1 MQLTHYPLYESN
13 AGCRHPIMHHR
24 ADLTRDS
31 ADGRPKCFSRSPH
44 IKHSTLQARLEYV
57 YYTLEIYNIMPS
69 PHHSVPNGAH
79 DGNSVTPSTTH
90 GDDGN
95 ASKSSPKRIVTGHNA
110 DGKAIVQLVD
120 EGHWESIA
128 GGTSKYNV
136 FWATKTS
143 PVDITHDETLQPE
156 ITTGSLTLPNGT
168 VFRIVDRAP
177 RTKGPMHRTQSL
189 DYGVVIEGESELLMD
204 SGDRITMKAGDVC
217 VQRSTMHQ
225 WINNTD
231 KWNRMV
237 FILMDALP
245 LEVAGKVYQGETGLD
260 HIKEIGSRT

>member
-1 MQLTHYPLYESN
+1 M
-13 AGCRHPIMHHR
+13 
-24 ADLTRDS
+24 
-31 ADGRPKCFSRSPH
+31 
-44 IKHSTLQARLEYV
+44 KHWTPQTGLERV
-57 YYTLEIYNIMPS
+57 YCALEIYNIMTA
-69 PHHSVPNGAH
+69 HDHAVPNGAH
-79 DGNSVTPSTTH
+79 DDNSVPSTPN
-90 GDDGN
+90 GDNGI
-95 ASKSSPKRIVTGHNA
+95 AGPKRIVTGHDAN
-110 DGKAIVQLVD
+110 GKAIVQLVD

-136 FWATKTS
+136 FWATRTS
-143 PVDITHDETLQPE
+143 PVDITHDETLQQE

-177 RTKGPMHRTQSL
+177 HTKGPMHRTQSL
-189 DYGVVIEGESELLMD
+189 DYGVMIEGETELLMD

-217 VQRSTMHQ
+217 IQRSTMHQ

-245 LEVAGKVYQGETGLD
+245 LEVAGQVYQGETGLG
-260 HIKEIGSRT
+260 HIKEIGSRA